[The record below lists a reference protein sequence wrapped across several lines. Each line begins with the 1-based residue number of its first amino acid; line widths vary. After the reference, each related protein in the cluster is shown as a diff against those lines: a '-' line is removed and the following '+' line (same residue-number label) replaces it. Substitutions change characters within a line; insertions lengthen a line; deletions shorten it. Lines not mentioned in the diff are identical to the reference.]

1 MGAYTWG
8 LLESY
13 RKHSSAHAPRQDF
26 LAIVRPFDV
35 PEPEHLAENDL
46 PSEVRD
52 EEHRACVIEAR
63 VQDDDEQQRVA
74 CVPHVHRRAAVLART
89 ARQRDEREVRRDEQ
103 HGGEGDRQ
111 QQKKEVAPVVSKALG
126 VALTGDPIAVL
137 KVAKAADEALLS
149 TDTAK
154 LVAALKSVDVA
165 LSDALKSNGVIPPL
179 ADVEDVAKK
188 AAAALATTDKAKI
201 KETFSALTQAANSA
215 DKLQVVGVLADGSK
229 LASKINPADAAAAT
243 GAVLDLLK
251 ESGAQ

>member
-1 MGAYTWG
+1 MARRSN
-8 LLESY
+8 LIHENLEGQPPG
-13 RKHSSAHAPRQDF
+13 RM
-26 LAIVRPFDV
+26 
-35 PEPEHLAENDL
+35 
-46 PSEVRD
+46 
-52 EEHRACVIEAR
+52 RA
-63 VQDDDEQQRVA
+63 
-74 CVPHVHRRAAVLART
+74 AAVLALVLACAAALKPSLT
-89 ARQRDEREVRRDEQ
+89 LQTKLKSQIQSAFAAAAVGATLVANPLAASASLEDAAVKVADTSYPIISTL
-103 HGGEGDRQ
+103 
-111 QQKKEVAPVVSKALG
+111 QKKEVAPVVSKALG

>member
-1 MGAYTWG
+1 M
-8 LLESY
+8 
-13 RKHSSAHAPRQDF
+13 
-26 LAIVRPFDV
+26 
-35 PEPEHLAENDL
+35 
-46 PSEVRD
+46 
-52 EEHRACVIEAR
+52 RA
-63 VQDDDEQQRVA
+63 
-74 CVPHVHRRAAVLART
+74 AAVLALVLACAAALKPSLT
-89 ARQRDEREVRRDEQ
+89 LQKKLKSQIQSAFAAAAVGATLVANPLAASASLEDAAVKVADTSYPIISTL
-103 HGGEGDRQ
+103 
-111 QQKKEVAPVVSKALG
+111 QKKEVAPVVSKALG

>member
-1 MGAYTWG
+1 M
-8 LLESY
+8 
-13 RKHSSAHAPRQDF
+13 
-26 LAIVRPFDV
+26 
-35 PEPEHLAENDL
+35 
-46 PSEVRD
+46 
-52 EEHRACVIEAR
+52 RA
-63 VQDDDEQQRVA
+63 
-74 CVPHVHRRAAVLART
+74 AAVLALVLACAAALKPSLT
-89 ARQRDEREVRRDEQ
+89 LQTKLKSQIQSAFAAAAVGATLVANPLAASASLEDAAVKVADTSYPIISTL
-103 HGGEGDRQ
+103 
-111 QQKKEVAPVVSKALG
+111 QKKEVAPVVSKALG

>member
-1 MGAYTWG
+1 M
-8 LLESY
+8 
-13 RKHSSAHAPRQDF
+13 
-26 LAIVRPFDV
+26 
-35 PEPEHLAENDL
+35 
-46 PSEVRD
+46 
-52 EEHRACVIEAR
+52 RA
-63 VQDDDEQQRVA
+63 
-74 CVPHVHRRAAVLART
+74 AAVLALFLACAAALKPSLT
-89 ARQRDEREVRRDEQ
+89 LQKKLKSQIQSAFAAAAVGATLVANPLAASASLEDAAVKVADTSYPIISTL
-103 HGGEGDRQ
+103 
-111 QQKKEVAPVVSKALG
+111 QKKEVAPVVSKALG

-243 GAVLDLLK
+243 AAVLDLLK

>member
-1 MGAYTWG
+1 M
-8 LLESY
+8 
-13 RKHSSAHAPRQDF
+13 
-26 LAIVRPFDV
+26 
-35 PEPEHLAENDL
+35 
-46 PSEVRD
+46 
-52 EEHRACVIEAR
+52 RA
-63 VQDDDEQQRVA
+63 
-74 CVPHVHRRAAVLART
+74 AAVLALVLACAAALKPSLTLQTKLKSQIQSAFAAAAVGATLVANPLT
-89 ARQRDEREVRRDEQ
+89 ASASLEDAAVKVADTSYPIISTL
-103 HGGEGDRQ
+103 
-111 QQKKEVAPVVSKALG
+111 QKKEVAPVVSKALG

>member
-1 MGAYTWG
+1 M
-8 LLESY
+8 
-13 RKHSSAHAPRQDF
+13 
-26 LAIVRPFDV
+26 
-35 PEPEHLAENDL
+35 
-46 PSEVRD
+46 
-52 EEHRACVIEAR
+52 RA
-63 VQDDDEQQRVA
+63 
-74 CVPHVHRRAAVLART
+74 AAVLALVLACAAALKPSLT
-89 ARQRDEREVRRDEQ
+89 LQTKLKSQIQSAFAAAAVGATLVANPLAASASLEDAAVKVADTSYPIISAL
-103 HGGEGDRQ
+103 
-111 QQKKEVAPVVSKALG
+111 QKKEVAPVVSKALG

>member
-1 MGAYTWG
+1 M
-8 LLESY
+8 
-13 RKHSSAHAPRQDF
+13 
-26 LAIVRPFDV
+26 
-35 PEPEHLAENDL
+35 
-46 PSEVRD
+46 
-52 EEHRACVIEAR
+52 RA
-63 VQDDDEQQRVA
+63 
-74 CVPHVHRRAAVLART
+74 AAVLALVLACGAALKPSLT
-89 ARQRDEREVRRDEQ
+89 LQTKLKSQIQSAFAAAAVGATLVANPLAASASLEDAAVKVADTSYPIISTL
-103 HGGEGDRQ
+103 
-111 QQKKEVAPVVSKALG
+111 QKKEVAPVVSKALG

>member
-1 MGAYTWG
+1 M
-8 LLESY
+8 
-13 RKHSSAHAPRQDF
+13 
-26 LAIVRPFDV
+26 
-35 PEPEHLAENDL
+35 
-46 PSEVRD
+46 
-52 EEHRACVIEAR
+52 RA
-63 VQDDDEQQRVA
+63 
-74 CVPHVHRRAAVLART
+74 AAVLALFLACAAALKPSLT
-89 ARQRDEREVRRDEQ
+89 LQKKLKSQIQSAFAAAAVGATLVANPLAASASLEDAAVKVADTSYPIISTL
-103 HGGEGDRQ
+103 
-111 QQKKEVAPVVSKALG
+111 QKKEVAPVVSKALG

-179 ADVEDVAKK
+179 ADVEDVANK

>member
-1 MGAYTWG
+1 M
-8 LLESY
+8 
-13 RKHSSAHAPRQDF
+13 
-26 LAIVRPFDV
+26 
-35 PEPEHLAENDL
+35 
-46 PSEVRD
+46 
-52 EEHRACVIEAR
+52 RA
-63 VQDDDEQQRVA
+63 
-74 CVPHVHRRAAVLART
+74 AAVLALVLACAAALKPSLT
-89 ARQRDEREVRRDEQ
+89 LQTKLKSQIQSAFAAAAVGATLVANPLAASASLEDAAVKVADTSYPIISTL
-103 HGGEGDRQ
+103 
-111 QQKKEVAPVVSKALG
+111 QKKEVAPVVSKALG

-137 KVAKAADEALLS
+137 KVAKAADEAFLS

>member
-1 MGAYTWG
+1 M
-8 LLESY
+8 
-13 RKHSSAHAPRQDF
+13 
-26 LAIVRPFDV
+26 
-35 PEPEHLAENDL
+35 
-46 PSEVRD
+46 
-52 EEHRACVIEAR
+52 RA
-63 VQDDDEQQRVA
+63 
-74 CVPHVHRRAAVLART
+74 AAVLALVLACAAALKPSLT
-89 ARQRDEREVRRDEQ
+89 LQTKLKSQIQSAFAAAAVGATLVANPLAASASLEDAAVKVADTSYPIISTL
-103 HGGEGDRQ
+103 
-111 QQKKEVAPVVSKALG
+111 QKKEVAPVVSKALG

-215 DKLQVVGVLADGSK
+215 DKLQVVGVLS
-229 LASKINPADAAAAT
+229 LIHI
-243 GAVLDLLK
+243 
-251 ESGAQ
+251 